1 MLLQRMHAGIIIDT
15 FGELRSE
22 RAAKKAHM
30 DNQCFICGIDRFT
43 FDTKGKGFDAHIAH
57 DHNMWGYLQL
67 LVHLR
72 EKDENDFNG
81 WESYVYKKVLAGDV
95 SFMPLNKALIL
106 QLSDEADVGQQQ
118 LQRLEDQV
126 QSLREQ
132 NDAMMLL
139 LKQALGKTPSV
150 DA

>member
-1 MLLQRMHAGIIIDT
+1 LSNRRPLETIRGAFKSGQRAENDRVHHCVILITQFRNPYAPDLLAAYGLWGSRM
-15 FGELRSE
+15 RQS
-22 RAAKKAHM
+22 AHM

-81 WESYVYKKVLAGDV
+81 WES
-95 SFMPLNKALIL
+95 
-106 QLSDEADVGQQQ
+106 
-118 LQRLEDQV
+118 
-126 QSLREQ
+126 
-132 NDAMMLL
+132 
-139 LKQALGKTPSV
+139 
-150 DA
+150 